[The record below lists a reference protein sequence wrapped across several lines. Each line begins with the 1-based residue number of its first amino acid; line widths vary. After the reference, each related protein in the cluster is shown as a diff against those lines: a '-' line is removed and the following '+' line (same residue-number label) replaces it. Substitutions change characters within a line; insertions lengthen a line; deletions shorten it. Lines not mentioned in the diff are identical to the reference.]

1 VDTVAA
7 MAASGNRRRVPAI
20 AVALPWAVWAALR
33 ASGVERGFPL
43 VPAMSF
49 TPYAAATWVLPLAA
63 AVRAGSRTAGLMA
76 AGSGAVLAGTVLA
89 RARSSPH
96 AAAGSTAARGT
107 AGGGPKV
114 RIATASLRRG
124 LVPPG
129 PVVDLVRRLDVDV
142 LAVQELTPDAETG
155 LRASGIDD
163 FLPWAHV
170 LPARPGSVASAS
182 GAIWTR
188 LPARAAGAVPG
199 TFEQPT
205 VAIDV
210 PGARAIEVTAIHTAP
225 PSTSSRAVR
234 DWTADLAALPAPDTD
249 VLRVLA
255 GDFNATGDHAALRA
269 VLRGG
274 WVDAARQ
281 GGRGLSWTWRPLLL
295 PWPRLT
301 IDRVLVD
308 ARIRVAGVDLVH
320 LPGSDHRALV
330 VDLVLPAG

>member
-1 VDTVAA
+1 
-7 MAASGNRRRVPAI
+7 
-20 AVALPWAVWAALR
+20 
-33 ASGVERGFPL
+33 
-43 VPAMSF
+43 
-49 TPYAAATWVLPLAA
+49 
-63 AVRAGSRTAGLMA
+63 
-76 AGSGAVLAGTVLA
+76 
-89 RARSSPH
+89 
-96 AAAGSTAARGT
+96 
-107 AGGGPKV
+107 V

-124 LVPPG
+124 LAAPG
-129 PVVDLVRRLDVDV
+129 PVVDLVRRLGVDV
-142 LAVQELTPDAETG
+142 LSVQELTPDAETG
-155 LRASGIDD
+155 LRAAGIAD

-210 PGARAIEVTAIHTAP
+210 PGARTIEVTAIHTAP

-234 DWTADLAALPAPDTD
+234 NWTADLAALPAPDTD

-255 GDFNATGDHAALRA
+255 GDFNATWDHAALRA
-269 VLRGG
+269 VLRNG

-281 GGRGLSWTWRPLLL
+281 GGRGRSWTWRPLLL

-301 IDRVLVD
+301 LDRVLID
-308 ARIRVAGVDLVH
+308 RRISVVGVDLVH

-330 VDLVLPAG
+330 VDLVLPEG